1 MAMSYKKKVGFES
14 NLKASLEMS
23 KALREAEAD
32 ENLVHSYEV
41 LRALSTCFDLIADIA
56 DTAVENINE
65 DPKWYLRETYVK
77 DVLNRIFKLATSV
90 NGSLDVEISNL
101 SDTVWK
107 SAKNKAAFNKF
118 MESVIKEDE
127 D

>member
-1 MAMSYKKKVGFES
+1 MAMSYKKKVEFES
-14 NLKASLEMS
+14 NVEASLEMS

-41 LRALSTCFDLIADIA
+41 LSALNACFDLIADIVN
-56 DTAVENINE
+56 TAVENINE

-90 NGSLDVEISNL
+90 NDSLDVEISNL

-107 SAKNKAAFNKF
+107 SIKNKAAFNKF
-118 MESVIKEDE
+118 MESVINEDE

>member
-1 MAMSYKKKVGFES
+1 MK
-14 NLKASLEMS
+14 
-23 KALREAEAD
+23 
-32 ENLVHSYEV
+32 
-41 LRALSTCFDLIADIA
+41 
-56 DTAVENINE
+56 

-90 NGSLDVEISNL
+90 NDSLDVEISNL

-107 SAKNKAAFNKF
+107 SIKNKAAFNKF
-118 MESVIKEDE
+118 MKSVINEDE

>member
-1 MAMSYKKKVGFES
+1 MAMSYKKKVEFES

-90 NGSLDVEISNL
+90 NDSLDVEINNL

-107 SAKNKAAFNKF
+107 SIKNKTAFNKF
-118 MESVIKEDE
+118 MESVINKDE

>member
-1 MAMSYKKKVGFES
+1 MAMSYKKKVEFES

-56 DTAVENINE
+56 DTAVENIDEN
-65 DPKWYLRETYVK
+65 PKWYLREKYVK
-77 DVLNRIFKLATSV
+77 DVLTRIFTLVTSV
-90 NGSLDVEISNL
+90 NDSLDVEIRNL
-101 SDTVWK
+101 SEKAWK
-107 SAKNKAAFNKF
+107 SIKNKEAFNRFIK
-118 MESVIKEDE
+118 SVVSEED
-127 D
+127 

>member
-1 MAMSYKKKVGFES
+1 MAMSYKKKVEFES

-23 KALREAEAD
+23 NALREAEAD

-90 NGSLDVEISNL
+90 NGSLHVEISNL

-107 SAKNKAAFNKF
+107 SIKNKAAFNKF
-118 MESVIKEDE
+118 MESVINEDE

>member
-1 MAMSYKKKVGFES
+1 MARSYKKKVEFES
-14 NLKASLEMS
+14 SMKASLEMS

-41 LRALSTCFDLIADIA
+41 LRALNTCFDLIADMV

-65 DPKWYLRETYVK
+65 DPKWYLREKYVK
-77 DVLNRIFKLATSV
+77 DVLNRIFKLVTSV
-90 NGSLDVEISNL
+90 NDSLDVEISNL

-107 SAKNKAAFNKF
+107 SVKNKAAFNKF
-118 MESVIKEDE
+118 MESVIHEDE

>member
-1 MAMSYKKKVGFES
+1 MAMSYKKKVEFES

-41 LRALSTCFDLIADIA
+41 LRALSTCFDLIADIV
-56 DTAVENINE
+56 DIAVENINE

-101 SDTVWK
+101 SDTVRK
-107 SAKNKAAFNKF
+107 SIKNKAAFNKF
-118 MESVIKEDE
+118 MESVINKDE

>member
-1 MAMSYKKKVGFES
+1 MAMSYKKKVEFES

-41 LRALSTCFDLIADIA
+41 LRALSTCFDLIADIV

-65 DPKWYLRETYVK
+65 DPKWYLREKYVK
-77 DVLNRIFKLATSV
+77 DVLTRIFTLVTSV
-90 NGSLDVEISNL
+90 NDSLDVEISNL
-101 SDTVWK
+101 SE
-107 SAKNKAAFNKF
+107 KA
-118 MESVIKEDE
+118 
-127 D
+127 

>member
-1 MAMSYKKKVGFES
+1 MSMSYKKKIEFES
-14 NLKASLEMS
+14 NMKASLEMS

-41 LRALSTCFDLIADIA
+41 LRALNTCFDLIADIV

-65 DPKWYLRETYVK
+65 DPKWYLREKYVK

-90 NGSLDVEISNL
+90 NDSLDVEINNL
-101 SDTVWK
+101 SDKVWK
-107 SAKNKAAFNKF
+107 SIKNKEAFNKF
-118 MESVIKEDE
+118 IKSVVNEKED
-127 D
+127 

>member
-1 MAMSYKKKVGFES
+1 MAMSYKKKVEFES

-41 LRALSTCFDLIADIA
+41 LRALSTCFDLIADIT

-90 NGSLDVEISNL
+90 NDSLDVEINNL

-107 SAKNKAAFNKF
+107 SIKNKTAFNKF
-118 MESVIKEDE
+118 MESVINKDE

>member
-1 MAMSYKKKVGFES
+1 MAMSYKKKVEFES

-90 NGSLDVEISNL
+90 NDSLDVEVSNL

-107 SAKNKAAFNKF
+107 SIKNKAAFNKF
-118 MESVIKEDE
+118 MESVINEDE

>member
-1 MAMSYKKKVGFES
+1 MAMSYKKKVEFES

-41 LRALSTCFDLIADIA
+41 LRALSTCFDLIADIV

-65 DPKWYLRETYVK
+65 DPKWYLREKYVK
-77 DVLNRIFKLATSV
+77 DVLTRIFTLVTSV
-90 NGSLDVEISNL
+90 NDSLDVEISNL
-101 SDTVWK
+101 SEKAWK
-107 SAKNKAAFNKF
+107 SIKNREAFNRFIK
-118 MESVIKEDE
+118 SVVSEED
-127 D
+127 

>member
-1 MAMSYKKKVGFES
+1 MAMSYKKKVEFES

-41 LRALSTCFDLIADIA
+41 LRALSTCFDLIVDIA

-65 DPKWYLRETYVK
+65 RP
-77 DVLNRIFKLATSV
+77 
-90 NGSLDVEISNL
+90 
-101 SDTVWK
+101 
-107 SAKNKAAFNKF
+107 
-118 MESVIKEDE
+118 
-127 D
+127 

>member
-1 MAMSYKKKVGFES
+1 MAMSYKKKVEFES
-14 NLKASLEMS
+14 NMEASLEMS

-41 LRALSTCFDLIADIA
+41 LSALNVCFDLIADIV

-77 DVLNRIFKLATSV
+77 DVLNRIFKLVTSV
-90 NGSLDVEISNL
+90 NDSLDVEISNL
-101 SDTVWK
+101 SDTIWK
-107 SAKNKAAFNKF
+107 SIKNKTAFNKF
-118 MESVIKEDE
+118 MESVINKDE

>member
-1 MAMSYKKKVGFES
+1 MAMSYKKKVEFES
-14 NLKASLEMS
+14 NMKASLEMS

-41 LRALSTCFDLIADIA
+41 LRALNACFDLIANIV

-65 DPKWYLRETYVK
+65 DPKWYLRERYVK
-77 DVLNRIFKLATSV
+77 DVLDRIFKLVTSV
-90 NGSLDVEISNL
+90 NDSLDVEINNL
-101 SDTVWK
+101 SDTVWR
-107 SAKNKAAFNKF
+107 SVKNKAAFNKF
-118 MESVIKEDE
+118 MESIINEDE

>member
-1 MAMSYKKKVGFES
+1 MAMSYKKKVEFES
-14 NLKASLEMS
+14 NVKASLEMS

-41 LRALSTCFDLIADIA
+41 LRALNACFDLIADIV

-65 DPKWYLRETYVK
+65 DPKWYLREKCVK
-77 DVLNRIFKLATSV
+77 DVLDRIFKLVTSV
-90 NGSLDVEISNL
+90 NDSLDVEISNL

-107 SAKNKAAFNKF
+107 SVKNKAAFNKF
-118 MESVIKEDE
+118 MKSIINDDE

>member
-1 MAMSYKKKVGFES
+1 MAMSYKKKVEFES

-41 LRALSTCFDLIADIA
+41 LRALSTCFDLIADIV

-65 DPKWYLRETYVK
+65 DPKWYLREKYVK
-77 DVLNRIFKLATSV
+77 DVLTRIFTLVTSV
-90 NGSLDVEISNL
+90 NDSLDVEISNL
-101 SDTVWK
+101 SEKAWK
-107 SAKNKAAFNKF
+107 SIKNKEAFNRFIK
-118 MESVIKEDE
+118 SVVSEED
-127 D
+127 

>member
-1 MAMSYKKKVGFES
+1 MAMSYKRKVEFES
-14 NLKASLEMS
+14 NLEASLEMS

-41 LRALSTCFDLIADIA
+41 LRALSTCFDIIADIA

-90 NGSLDVEISNL
+90 NDSLDVEISNL

-107 SAKNKAAFNKF
+107 SIKNKAAFNKF
-118 MESVIKEDE
+118 MESVINEDK

>member
-1 MAMSYKKKVGFES
+1 MVMSYKKKVEFES

-41 LRALSTCFDLIADIA
+41 LRALSTCFDIIADIV
-56 DTAVENINE
+56 DIAVENINE
-65 DPKWYLRETYVK
+65 DPKWYLRETHVK
-77 DVLNRIFKLATSV
+77 DVLNRIFKLVTSV
-90 NGSLDVEISNL
+90 NDSLDVEISNL

-107 SAKNKAAFNKF
+107 SIKNKTAFNKF
-118 MESVIKEDE
+118 MESVINKDE

>member
-1 MAMSYKKKVGFES
+1 MAMSYKKKVEFES

-41 LRALSTCFDLIADIA
+41 LRALSTCFDLIVDIA

-90 NGSLDVEISNL
+90 NDSLDVEISNL

-107 SAKNKAAFNKF
+107 SIKNKAAFNKF
-118 MESVIKEDE
+118 MKSVINEDE

>member
-1 MAMSYKKKVGFES
+1 MAMSYKKKVEFES

-41 LRALSTCFDLIADIA
+41 LRALSTCFDLIADIV

-65 DPKWYLRETYVK
+65 DPKWYLREKYVK
-77 DVLNRIFKLATSV
+77 DVLTRIFTLVTSV
-90 NGSLDVEISNL
+90 NDSLDVEISNL
-101 SDTVWK
+101 SEKAWK
-107 SAKNKAAFNKF
+107 SIKNKEAFNRFIK
-118 MESVIKEDE
+118 SVINKDE

>member
-1 MAMSYKKKVGFES
+1 MAMSYKKKVEFES
-14 NLKASLEMS
+14 NIEASLEMS

-77 DVLNRIFKLATSV
+77 DVLNRIFKLVTSV
-90 NGSLDVEISNL
+90 NDSLDVEISNL
-101 SDTVWK
+101 SEKAWK
-107 SAKNKAAFNKF
+107 KHQ
-118 MESVIKEDE
+118 E
-127 D
+127 

>member
-1 MAMSYKKKVGFES
+1 MAMSYKKKVEFES
-14 NLKASLEMS
+14 NMEASLEMS

-41 LRALSTCFDLIADIA
+41 LSALNACFDLIADIV

-77 DVLNRIFKLATSV
+77 DVLNRIFKLVTSV
-90 NGSLDVEISNL
+90 NDSLDVEISNL
-101 SDTVWK
+101 SQKAWK
-107 SAKNKAAFNKF
+107 SIKNKEAFNRFIK
-118 MESVIKEDE
+118 SVVSEEED
-127 D
+127 

>member
-1 MAMSYKKKVGFES
+1 MAMSYKKKVEFES
-14 NLKASLEMS
+14 NMKASLEMS

-41 LRALSTCFDLIADIA
+41 LSALNTCFDLIANIV

-65 DPKWYLRETYVK
+65 DPKWYLREGYVK
-77 DVLNRIFKLATSV
+77 DVLGRIFKLVTSV
-90 NGSLDVEISNL
+90 NGSLDVEINNL

-107 SAKNKAAFNKF
+107 SVKNKAAFNKF
-118 MESVIKEDE
+118 MESIINEDE

>member
-1 MAMSYKKKVGFES
+1 MAMSYKKKVEFES
-14 NLKASLEMS
+14 NIEASLEMS

-41 LRALSTCFDLIADIA
+41 LSALNACFDLIADIA

-77 DVLNRIFKLATSV
+77 DVLNRIFKLVTSV
-90 NGSLDVEISNL
+90 NDSLDAEISNL

-107 SAKNKAAFNKF
+107 SIKNKTAFNKF
-118 MESVIKEDE
+118 MESVINKDE

>member
-1 MAMSYKKKVGFES
+1 MAMSYKKKVEFES

-23 KALREAEAD
+23 KAFREAEAD

-41 LRALSTCFDLIADIA
+41 LRALSTCFDLIADIT

-90 NGSLDVEISNL
+90 NDSLDVEINNL

-107 SAKNKAAFNKF
+107 SIKNKTAFNKF
-118 MESVIKEDE
+118 MESVINKDE

>member
-1 MAMSYKKKVGFES
+1 MAMSYKKKVEFES

-41 LRALSTCFDLIADIA
+41 LRALSTCFDLIADIV

-65 DPKWYLRETYVK
+65 DPKWYLREKYVK
-77 DVLNRIFKLATSV
+77 DVLTRIFTLVTSV
-90 NGSLDVEISNL
+90 NDSLDVEISNL
-101 SDTVWK
+101 SEKAWK
-107 SAKNKAAFNKF
+107 SIKNKGAFNRFIK
-118 MESVIKEDE
+118 SVVSEED
-127 D
+127 

>member
-1 MAMSYKKKVGFES
+1 MAMSYKKKVEFES

-23 KALREAEAD
+23 KALRETEAD

-41 LRALSTCFDLIADIA
+41 LRALSTCFDLIADIV

-65 DPKWYLRETYVK
+65 DPKWYLREKYVK
-77 DVLNRIFKLATSV
+77 DVLTRIFTLVTSV
-90 NGSLDVEISNL
+90 NDSLDVEISNL
-101 SDTVWK
+101 SEKAWK
-107 SAKNKAAFNKF
+107 SIKNKEAFNRFIK
-118 MESVIKEDE
+118 SVINKDE

>member
-1 MAMSYKKKVGFES
+1 MAMSYKKKVEFES
-14 NLKASLEMS
+14 NMKASLEMS

-41 LRALSTCFDLIADIA
+41 LSALNACFDLIADIV

-65 DPKWYLRETYVK
+65 DPKWYLREKYVK
-77 DVLNRIFKLATSV
+77 DVLDRIFKLVTSV
-90 NGSLDVEISNL
+90 NDSLDVEISNL

-107 SAKNKAAFNKF
+107 SVKNKAAFNKF
-118 MESVIKEDE
+118 MESIINEDE

>member
-1 MAMSYKKKVGFES
+1 MAMSYKKKVEFES

-41 LRALSTCFDLIADIA
+41 LRALSTCFDIIADIV
-56 DTAVENINE
+56 DIAVENINE

-77 DVLNRIFKLATSV
+77 DVLNRIFKLVTSV
-90 NGSLDVEISNL
+90 NDSLDVEISNL

-107 SAKNKAAFNKF
+107 SIKNKTAFNKF
-118 MESVIKEDE
+118 MESVINKDE

>member
-1 MAMSYKKKVGFES
+1 MAMSYKKKVEFES

-41 LRALSTCFDLIADIA
+41 LRALSTCFDLIADIV
-56 DTAVENINE
+56 DIAVENINE

-101 SDTVWK
+101 SDTVRK
-107 SAKNKAAFNKF
+107 SIKNKAAFNKF
-118 MESVIKEDE
+118 MESVINEDE

>member
-1 MAMSYKKKVGFES
+1 MAMSYKKKVEFES
-14 NLKASLEMS
+14 NMKASLEMS

-41 LRALSTCFDLIADIA
+41 LRALNTCFDLITDMV

-65 DPKWYLRETYVK
+65 DPKWYLREEYMK
-77 DVLNRIFKLATSV
+77 DVLNRIFKLVTSV
-90 NGSLDVEISNL
+90 NDSLDVEISNL

-107 SAKNKAAFNKF
+107 SVKNKTAFNKF
-118 MESVIKEDE
+118 MESVIHEDE

>member
-1 MAMSYKKKVGFES
+1 MSYKKKVEFES

-41 LRALSTCFDLIADIA
+41 LRALSTCFDLIADIV

-65 DPKWYLRETYVK
+65 DPKWYLREKYVK
-77 DVLNRIFKLATSV
+77 DVLTRIFTLVTSV
-90 NGSLDVEISNL
+90 NDSLDVEISNL
-101 SDTVWK
+101 SEKAWK
-107 SAKNKAAFNKF
+107 SIKNKEAFNRFIK
-118 MESVIKEDE
+118 SVVSEED
-127 D
+127 